1 MMNYLLIKKLDQ
13 NRTKRRDYLR
23 EGQVI
28 KAISGFYYIKVDD
41 GNIYQT
47 RARGVFRKDGINPL
61 VGDYV
66 EFTSDN
72 LDEGT
77 LTAVKDRKNALIR
90 PPIANV
96 DVGVVI
102 ASVIEPQF
110 STQLLDR
117 FLVMLEHKNI
127 TPIVYI
133 SKLDLA
139 DQTEKEKMTKYKQIY
154 ENIGYPFITM
164 NVEEIDNVKDE
175 LKNTFKDYFT
185 DKLVVFIGQSGAGKS
200 TLLNYLNPEFNLKT
214 AETSKALGRGRHT
227 TRHVELYPLL
237 NGLFA
242 DTPGYSALTFDEI
255 EANEI
260 SSCFPEMRA
269 ISDQCRFRGCLHQN
283 EPNCAVK
290 EAVEKDSIAQS
301 RYKNYLQI
309 LKEVQERK
317 PMY

>member
-1 MMNYLLIKKLDQ
+1 MQ
-13 NRTKRRDYLR
+13 
-23 EGQVI
+23 EGQII
-28 KAISGFYYIKVDD
+28 KAISGFYYIKDEQ
-41 GNIYQT
+41 GETYQT
-47 RARGVFRKDGINPL
+47 RARGVFRKDGVNPL

-72 LDEGT
+72 LTEGT
-77 LTAVKDRKNALIR
+77 LTAVKNRKNALLR

-102 ASVIEPQF
+102 ASVIEPEF

-127 TPIVYI
+127 APIIYI
-133 SKLDLA
+133 SKLDIA
-139 DQTEKEKMTKYKQIY
+139 DRKTKEKITEYKKIY
-154 ENIGYPFITM
+154 EGIGYPCITID
-164 NVEEIDNVKDE
+164 VEEVDNVKKKLQE
-175 LKNTFKDYFT
+175 IFKDSFT
-185 DKLVVFIGQSGAGKS
+185 NKLVVFIGQSGAGKS
-200 TLLNYLNPEFNLKT
+200 TLLNHLNPELDIKT

-237 NGLFA
+237 GGLFA
-242 DTPGYSALTFDEI
+242 DTPGYSALSFSEI
-255 EANEI
+255 EAVEI
-260 SSCFPEMRA
+260 SDCFPEMSA

-290 EAVEKDSIAQS
+290 EAVKKKELAAS
-301 RYKNYLQI
+301 RYENYLQI